1 MNHNQVLRVFRI
13 KATKEALLGAEA
25 DLERVTGDL
34 RLPLLTD
41 IKRQLGEIKDHVVND
56 PQQDGAAAAATKAA
70 AASGDQQQQQA
81 AAAAAAATALES
93 QGRGADPLDCADEA
107 LIQKARD
114 AIDRGMMARST
125 NGSTVEEIIRGEIAK
140 SGVASP
146 PTETGGDKHGA
157 GGGDADRTAG
167 SLIVHVKRVR
177 FEALEE
183 EEQLGLGTFGVV
195 LAARYFGR
203 DVAVKKARAACTS
216 QTLEDFRCV
225 VDLSVCAVMLLVFVV
240 LLYLFLSSC
249 FGGLQVEE
257 GQEDKAGICRLLG
270 WS

>member
-1 MNHNQVLRVFRI
+1 MFRVFRI
-13 KATKEALLGAEA
+13 KATKEALVGAEA
-25 DLERVTGDL
+25 DLERVTRDL

-56 PQQDGAAAAATKAA
+56 PQQDRAAATVTTAA
-70 AASGDQQQQQA
+70 ATANGDQQQQQA
-81 AAAAAAATALES
+81 AAAAAAATALKS

-107 LIQKARD
+107 LIQKARE

-125 NGSTVEEIIRGEIAK
+125 NGSTVGEVIRGEIAK
-140 SGVASP
+140 SGVVSP
-146 PTETGGDKHGA
+146 LTETGGGNHGA

-216 QTLEDFRCV
+216 RTLEDFRCV
-225 VDLSVCAVMLLVFVV
+225 VGLSVCAVMLLVFVV

-249 FGGLQVEE
+249 FGG
-257 GQEDKAGICRLLG
+257 
-270 WS
+270 